1 MLSPTTRLR
10 ADSIQATASTPSAIG
25 IMASNGFHHRG
36 RTSPILAAVKD
47 NVAEAPAAATSSTTT
62 PTASN
67 TSIADNTGN
76 NSASGACSTDSDCG
90 ALITAPPS
98 KLSSPNTTIPKNNFV
113 VLRRALRYIVAGLR
127 FALVKPTRAVVMT
140 VSKLLSA
147 LKSGHMDYEVLNS
160 QDDVTLGASDF
171 RHGDPSDI
179 DDDAAPDVGQGAD
192 VPETAAHD
200 DAAHEDV
207 THGDTALETAIQEAV
222 TEEVIADESDG
233 VTLTACDPVQLSA
246 AIQQSIKSKGEL
258 KGQSQD
264 EAGITEETTI
274 QGLIADADTSFSP
287 LHVVTESDIADST
300 IVDGTEPV
308 SAQPTMADSA
318 VTNSSTSGSSSIDPT
333 SELATSES
341 HFTTNFTAAPTCTG
355 PTPSTGSNTQ
365 PTTSETSRA
374 RSDTTIYYPYAS
386 GSASDNPFL
395 LVDAPPS
402 TAEFT
407 FRAPAPVAAA
417 QPTTTTPSGNKPYT
431 NPPFA
436 TDSLFGGNKLDA
448 AAFTFAAAATDDDEK
463 SPTIA
468 VPTADFTFVGPAV
481 DQRKPQ
487 CAGSEESS
495 DSWSA
500 GSFSPL
506 FNVPESSSGSPSATA
521 IKVAERIKTLEDLK
535 ELQEQMKKLEELTKK
550 KRETER
556 IAEGLRKTV
565 EEKKKLIEERKI
577 REEKGEMEGEKKE
590 GEKKKSGTKN
600 GKNNKSKKQS
610 TNKAA
615 VWGGKKGK
623 KAKKQ

>member
-62 PTASN
+62 PIASN

-207 THGDTALETAIQEAV
+207 THGDAALETAIQEAV

-341 HFTTNFTAAPTCTG
+341 HFTTNFTA
-355 PTPSTGSNTQ
+355 
-365 PTTSETSRA
+365 
-374 RSDTTIYYPYAS
+374 
-386 GSASDNPFL
+386 
-395 LVDAPPS
+395 

-407 FRAPAPVAAA
+407 FRAPAPVAAT

-436 TDSLFGGNKLDA
+436 TDSLFGGNRLDA
-448 AAFTFAAAATDDDEK
+448 AAFTFAAAAIDDDEK

-481 DQRKPQ
+481 ERKPPQ
-487 CAGSEESS
+487 SAGSEESS

-506 FNVPESSSGSPSATA
+506 FNVPESSSGGPSATA

-556 IAEGLRKTV
+556 IAEGLKKTV
-565 EEKKKLIEERKI
+565 EEKKKSIEEKKKI

-590 GEKKKSGTKN
+590 EEKKKSGGTKN
-600 GKNNKSKKQS
+600 GKSNKPKKQS
-610 TNKAA
+610 INKTA

-623 KAKKQ
+623 KAKKH